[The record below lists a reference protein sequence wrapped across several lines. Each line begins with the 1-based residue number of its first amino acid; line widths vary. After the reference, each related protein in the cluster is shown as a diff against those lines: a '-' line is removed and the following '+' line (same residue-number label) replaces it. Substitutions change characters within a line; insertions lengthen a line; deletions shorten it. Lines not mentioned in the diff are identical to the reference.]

1 LPATNKLKAYYA
13 LAMSSGLNLGS
24 VNDVKQAQAAL
35 QLALST
41 VRTIYGDM
49 TTAPAAETSGSKAA
63 PKYLTD
69 RIAQY
74 QAALSRLTG
83 GG

>member
-1 LPATNKLKAYYA
+1 MALP
-13 LAMSSGLNLGS
+13 SSLNLGS
-24 VNDVKQAQAAL
+24 PNAIKQTQSAL

-49 TTAPAAETSGSKAA
+49 TTAPATDSSSSGTA

-74 QAALSRLTG
+74 QAALDRLTG
-83 GG
+83 GS